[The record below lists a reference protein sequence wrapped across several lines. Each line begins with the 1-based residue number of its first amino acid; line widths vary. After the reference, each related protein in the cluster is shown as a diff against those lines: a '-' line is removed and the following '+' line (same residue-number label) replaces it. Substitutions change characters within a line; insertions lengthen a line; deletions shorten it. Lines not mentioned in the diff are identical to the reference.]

1 MTHMKNEQFWANT
14 RFPFYTDNVS
24 LQAGG
29 VVEAHSH
36 EFFELAYV
44 AEGSGEHQY
53 NKGDFH
59 PIKPGDVFIIEPGI
73 EHDYRISADENAVI
87 YNVLFIPS
95 LLRDELN
102 TMSAMTPFVDFFY
115 VEPLLRN
122 DLRFNTRLTLQAK
135 HQVKMRALLDG
146 LILEQQTKN
155 LGYQIMVKTEMIQ
168 LFVFLSRCYQQMDL
182 PSKMQGSDE
191 QTIHHIREFIHRHY
205 NQPLTLDQ
213 ISHISGMSP
222 SVFSVKFKQHTGHTL
237 IEYRNEIRLSL
248 AKEALLT
255 TDNKILNI
263 ANEVGFDDLSF
274 FNKQFKK
281 KIGLSPG
288 EFRKQNY
295 NHNQPQI
302 NEKR

>member
-1 MTHMKNEQFWANT
+1 MKNEQFWDNT
-14 RFPFYTDNVS
+14 CFPFYTDTAL
-24 LQAGG
+24 LQAGEE
-29 VVEAHSH
+29 VPAHSH
-36 EFFELAYV
+36 EFFELAYI
-44 AEGSGEHQY
+44 AEGSGEHLY
-53 NKGDFH
+53 NKGEYH

-73 EHDYRISADENAVI
+73 EHAYRVSAHEKAII

-95 LLRDELN
+95 LLRDELD

-135 HQVKMRALLDG
+135 QQVQMRALLDG
-146 LILEQQTKN
+146 LILEQQNKN

-182 PSKMQGSDE
+182 PVKVQGTDE

-205 NQPLTLDQ
+205 KQPLTLDQ

-222 SVFSVKFKQHTGHTL
+222 SVFSVKFKQHTGQTL
-237 IEYRNEIRLSL
+237 IEYRNEIRLNF
-248 AKEALLT
+248 AKEALLHT
-255 TDNKILNI
+255 ADKILNI
-263 ANEVGFDDLSF
+263 AQEVGFDDLSF

-288 EFRKQNY
+288 EFRKRKQ
-295 NHNQPQI
+295 
-302 NEKR
+302 